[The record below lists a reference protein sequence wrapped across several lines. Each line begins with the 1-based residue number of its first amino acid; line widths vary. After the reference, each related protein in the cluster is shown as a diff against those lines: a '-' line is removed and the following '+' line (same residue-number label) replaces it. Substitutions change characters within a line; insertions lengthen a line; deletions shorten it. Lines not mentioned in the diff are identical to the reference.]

1 VEAKNPLEGMR
12 DRKVKRERMIEQGC
26 DLRQSICSV
35 ADRAIQRYARGILTV
50 EVLTEQMMQEWEAR
64 SIEESKLSQALL
76 TRIAQRICSRELY
89 VAWRSPEQELRNFAF
104 DNIKRY
110 LENSLRQVQYA
121 KPLGLHAN
129 VLEDVLQQTLSNLC
143 LALNRNPPAGPNDP
157 AAFLKWMQTI
167 LIREAYSFSQKAQSE
182 PCVSLDV
189 QPEAFFDQLVNE
201 HNGDPQ
207 EQVLQLEL
215 QQTLKN
221 AILSLRNPR
230 YRLVLVCTYLAGMD
244 ESELANCLQVQ
255 VQEVYLWRH
264 RALKAL
270 RSKPEVMQ
278 ALRPWLQ

>member
-1 VEAKNPLEGMR
+1 MV
-12 DRKVKRERMIEQGC
+12 EQGC
-26 DLRQSICSV
+26 DLGQSICGV

-50 EVLTEQMMQEWEAR
+50 EVLTEQMRQDWEAR
-64 SIEESKLSQALL
+64 GIGEDKLSQALL

-89 VAWRSPEQELRNFAF
+89 AAWRSPDQELRNLAF
-104 DNIKRY
+104 GNIRRY
-110 LENSLRQVQYA
+110 LENSLRQVLYA
-121 KPLGLHAN
+121 KPLELHAN
-129 VLEDVLQQTLSNLC
+129 VLEDVLQQTLSSLC
-143 LALNRNPPAGPNDP
+143 LALNRNPPGGPSDP

-167 LIREAYSFSQKAQSE
+167 LIREAYSFSLKAQGE
-182 PCVSLDV
+182 PCISLDV

-207 EQVLQLEL
+207 EQVLQMEL

-230 YRLVLVCTYLAGMD
+230 YRLVLICTYLAGMD
-244 ESELANCLQVQ
+244 ESELANYLQVQ

-270 RSKPEVMQ
+270 RSKTEVMQ
-278 ALRPWLQ
+278 ALQPWLQ